1 MASRMDSPGRILLVD
16 DDQHIR
22 STFAVSLRA
31 KGFDVAECNDGLEAL
46 AWLQQNR
53 ADYLITG
60 IKMPNLGGFEL
71 IEKIKQQPQLHRMP
85 FFVFSHRGDE
95 SDRQRAREL
104 GAADFFVYGFVSPN
118 DVAAAIRNLHTP

>member
-1 MASRMDSPGRILLVD
+1 MNPSNRILLVD

-31 KGFDVAECNDGLEAL
+31 KGFEVAECNDGLEAL
-46 AWLQQNR
+46 GWLRQNR

-60 IKMPNLGGFEL
+60 IKMPNLDGFGL
-71 IEKIKQQPQLHRMP
+71 IEKIRQDPRLREMP
-85 FFVFSHRGDE
+85 VFVFSHRGDE
-95 SDRQRAREL
+95 ADRKRAKDL

-118 DVAAAIRNLHTP
+118 DVAAAIHKIHST

>member
-1 MASRMDSPGRILLVD
+1 MDSLGRILLVD

-31 KGFDVAECNDGLEAL
+31 KGFEVTECSDGLEAL
-46 AWLQQNR
+46 AWLEQNR

-71 IEKIKQQPQLHRMP
+71 VEKIKQDSKLRLMP
-85 FFVFSHRGDE
+85 FFIFSHRGDE
-95 SDRQRAREL
+95 SDRRRAKEL

-118 DVAAAIRNLHTP
+118 DVAAAIQNLRAP